1 MKIIKSF
8 PAELDD
14 RSAYKLTRS
23 QSVQKMQDA
32 AGSTLTPSAWV
43 LFEDEDSKTGELKN
57 VLVLQDN
64 GELFGTI
71 SKTFITSFMDIVDHF
86 GGNVGSIN
94 VISGKAKSGRD
105 YITCE
110 LA

>member
-1 MKIIKSF
+1 MKIIKSY
-8 PAELDD
+8 PEELDK
-14 RSAYKLTRS
+14 RNAYKLTRS

-43 LFEDEDSKTGELKN
+43 LFEDEDSRTGEIKT
-57 VLVLQDN
+57 VLIIHDG

-71 SKTFITSFMDIVDHF
+71 SKTFINSFLDIVENF
-86 GGNVGSIN
+86 GGDVGSIN
-94 VISGKAKSGRD
+94 VVSGKAKSGRD
-105 YITCE
+105 FITCE